1 MVLGLVEQRAVP
13 ARLLI
18 TGGCGF
24 IGSNLIPLVL
34 AREDLAIRV
43 LDDESAGSR
52 KDIERFDVEFVRGDL
67 NDSALVAKALEGVDM
82 VVHLAADTRVMDS
95 IAAPERNFRT
105 NVVGT
110 FNLLCRMKEAG
121 VRRIVNAS
129 TGGAILGEVD
139 PPISEEMAPFPLA
152 PYGASKLAAEGYC
165 SAFSGA
171 YGFVATSLRFSN
183 VYGPRS
189 YHKGSV
195 VAHFFKQI
203 LAREELVVYGDGSQT
218 RDYVFVGDICEG
230 IHLAMRAG
238 RSGVFQLGSGRPT
251 TLESLIS
258 QMKAVVGDAFPVRVA
273 YRPFRP
279 GELRHTWCDIGKAR
293 GELAFDPKTSL
304 GSGLAQT
311 WTWFLETMAQAGE

>member
-1 MVLGLVEQRAVP
+1 MERND
-13 ARLLI
+13 
-18 TGGCGF
+18 F
-24 IGSNLIPLVL
+24 K
-34 AREDLAIRV
+34 IRV

-52 KDIERFDVEFVRGDL
+52 RDIAQFDVEFVKGELSDP
-67 NDSALVAKALEGVDM
+67 ATVASALEGVET
-82 VVHLAADTRVMDS
+82 VVHLAADTRVIDS

-105 NVVGT
+105 NVVGS

-129 TGGAILGEVD
+129 TGGAILGEVE
-139 PPISEEMAPFPLA
+139 PPITEDMAAFPLS

-165 SAFSGA
+165 SAFGGA
-171 YGFVATSLRFSN
+171 YGFAATSLRFSN

-203 LAREELVVYGDGSQT
+203 LARQELVVYGDGSQT

-230 IHLAMRAG
+230 IHLAMNAD
-238 RSGVFQLGSGRPT
+238 RSGVFQLGSGVPT
-251 TLESLIS
+251 TVDALIS
-258 QMKAVVGDAFPVRVA
+258 EMTAVVGNAFPVRVG
-273 YRPFRP
+273 YQPFRT

-293 GELAFDPKTSL
+293 RDLGYDPKTPL
-304 GSGLAQT
+304 AIGLAQT
-311 WTWFLETMAQAGE
+311 WKWFLEAMA